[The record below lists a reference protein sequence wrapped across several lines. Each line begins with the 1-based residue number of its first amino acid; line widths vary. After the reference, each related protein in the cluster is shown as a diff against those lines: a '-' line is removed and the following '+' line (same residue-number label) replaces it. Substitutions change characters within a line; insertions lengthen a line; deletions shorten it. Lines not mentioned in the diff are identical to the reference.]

1 MGTIRDLKKKPKQKA
16 NPGGMWRC
24 PKCYVTLTMYDR
36 HTIYTEY
43 GTRRDGIVTYEQ
55 IAKYYCPKC
64 GARLTDEANWSWDEE
79 VKKQVAE
86 AMLL

>member
-1 MGTIRDLKKKPKQKA
+1 MGTIRDLKKEPNPVA
-16 NPGGMWRC
+16 NKGGMWRC

-36 HTIYTEY
+36 HIIYTER
-43 GTRRDGIVTYEQ
+43 GTRKDGRVTYEQ
-55 IAKYYCPKC
+55 IPKYYCPKC
-64 GARLTDEANWSWDEE
+64 GTRLTDEANWSWDEE